1 MLQSWWEGITKI
13 WPALGYRIKWFV
25 LFWLL
30 FLQLWFWWMKPRM
43 EYVFVVA
50 KIWLSTPQKSLGV
63 WKCACLFFDLVRT
76 LDGFSFKKFNS
87 SCSHLCP
94 SLWLRRMK
102 HFMLSEIFFWNS
114 NLLLLQRKSL
124 VAVNKISCCCK
135 QILLQLQTKPLLAVK
150 KCLGT
155 AKNSLVAK
163 MKSQKLFALSL
174 LLWSPTIASKTL
186 QNALLKSCRC
196 EI

>member
-1 MLQSWWEGITKI
+1 
-13 WPALGYRIKWFV
+13 
-25 LFWLL
+25 
-30 FLQLWFWWMKPRM
+30 
-43 EYVFVVA
+43 
-50 KIWLSTPQKSLGV
+50 
-63 WKCACLFFDLVRT
+63 
-76 LDGFSFKKFNS
+76 
-87 SCSHLCP
+87 
-94 SLWLRRMK
+94 
-102 HFMLSEIFFWNS
+102 
-114 NLLLLQRKSL
+114 
-124 VAVNKISCCCK
+124 
-135 QILLQLQTKPLLAVK
+135 LQLQTKPLLAVK